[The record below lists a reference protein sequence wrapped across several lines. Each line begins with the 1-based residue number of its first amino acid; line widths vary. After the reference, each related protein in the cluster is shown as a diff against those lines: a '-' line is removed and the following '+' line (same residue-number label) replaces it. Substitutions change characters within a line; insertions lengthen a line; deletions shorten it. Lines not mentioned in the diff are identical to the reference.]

1 MVPQCPSF
9 YEGASLG
16 LLDALSEGMHSMA
29 QPLTV
34 LRATLE
40 VASGNASC
48 ISHYQRAI
56 DSSLVEVSR
65 VVETMGFVQELVR
78 IARDIKPPEPVSVGT
93 VISQVVEDL
102 RCVLDDAEVSLK
114 LGVPPDTPAVLA
126 LPSGLR
132 QCLFHLVQQA
142 QSEADRGDVIDLY
155 AHSDTHEMNIVIC
168 RKSRRLPTPE
178 PRSRGACRFAP
189 EARLM
194 TLAEALAAAQN
205 ASLQW
210 QAHPFVARL
219 RLPVAT
225 SVPTKQEN
233 IAYQG

>member
-1 MVPQCPSF
+1 MLPRSPSF

-16 LLDALSEGMHSMA
+16 VLDTLSEGMHSMA

-56 DSSLVEVSR
+56 DSSLIEVSR
-65 VVETMGFVQELVR
+65 LVETMGFVQELVR
-78 IARDIKPPEPVSVGT
+78 IARDIKTPEPVCIGT
-93 VISQVVEDL
+93 VVSQVVEDL

-126 LPSGLR
+126 IPTGLR

-142 QSEADRGDVIDLY
+142 QSGAGRGDVIDLC
-155 AHSDTHEMNIVIC
+155 AHADANEV
-168 RKSRRLPTPE
+168 RSRRWRGMEQLTLRRDE
-178 PRSRGACRFAP
+178 RRCTTVRTRSTTNDSGGSTGVGSERQFAVANSSVRGVSAFTRCY
-189 EARLM
+189 
-194 TLAEALAAAQN
+194 
-205 ASLQW
+205 
-210 QAHPFVARL
+210 L
-219 RLPVAT
+219 R
-225 SVPTKQEN
+225 SS
-233 IAYQG
+233 

>member
-1 MVPQCPSF
+1 MLPRSPSF

-56 DSSLVEVSR
+56 DSSLIEVSR
-65 VVETMGFVQELVR
+65 LVETMGFVQELVR
-78 IARDIKPPEPVSVGT
+78 IARDIKTPEPVCIGT
-93 VISQVVEDL
+93 VVSQVVEDL

-126 LPSGLR
+126 VPIGLR

-142 QSEADRGDVIDLY
+142 QSGAGRGDVIDLC
-155 AHSDTHEMNIVIC
+155 AHADANEVHLVVGAEWNNLRSHMT
-168 RKSRRLPTPE
+168 SGGARR
-178 PRSRGACRFAP
+178 SVP
-189 EARLM
+189 EARRM
-194 TLAEALAAAQN
+194 TLAEALASAQN
-205 ASLQW
+205 VSLQW
-210 QAHPFVARL
+210 QAHPFVACL

-225 SVPTKQEN
+225 CVPAEQEN
-233 IAYQG
+233 IA